1 MNYFASNL
9 LFCRKMF
16 NVSQT
21 QLSSVIGKGQST
33 IAGWENGVSEPN
45 VEALMKISDFFAI
58 PIDHMIRTNLPEL
71 GIPAFKKLVKDEEK
85 LHLLEERIANPKH
98 TKRKKP
104 PIPYPFNN
112 AISIVGEPGPDVS
125 RASAMKVLKV
135 IDGKL
140 DQLLNI
146 TKKKAP
152 KKSGK

>member
-33 IAGWENGVSEPN
+33 VAGWENSVSEPN

-58 PIDHMIRTNLPEL
+58 SIDDLIRTNFAEL
-71 GIPAFKKLVKDEEK
+71 GTTSFKKLVKDEAR
-85 LHLLEERIANPKH
+85 LSLLEERIANSKKN
-98 TKRKKP
+98 KRQKP

-112 AISIVGEPGPDVS
+112 VSSIVGEPDPS
-125 RASAMKVLKV
+125 RATTMKVLKT

-146 TKKKAP
+146 TQKQATKKM
-152 KKSGK
+152 KK